1 MPIGA
6 GSQAHPTR
14 TFIDRG
20 TGILPV
26 ADIAARYQML
36 TTDNWQL
43 TTDNLTTVA
52 ARELDI
58 LPDKS

>member
-14 TFIDRG
+14 TFIDDRG

-36 TTDNWQL
+36 TTDN
-43 TTDNLTTVA
+43 
-52 ARELDI
+52 
-58 LPDKS
+58 